1 MREESSQNPV
11 TASDANREGK
21 VLGNRDVFPEPIG
34 SGEAQQRHPRNDGW
48 DGTRQDGP
56 ARGNALVPAL
66 KKGVSR
72 VNKELW
78 LILSMLGLAAA
89 MNFLFTGHHMIL
101 GFYTFP
107 TLFAAYFYGRRQ
119 ATLTAIA
126 SVFLVTFLAG
136 INPNILG
143 GPGRLGY
150 LQGRWYDITAWGGI
164 LVVTAYAMG
173 TLHERHSSRLRE
185 LRKTYHGL
193 LIILHHFIS
202 KDKYTE
208 NHSYRVSI
216 YASKIAAY
224 LGMKPDQI
232 EDVRAAS
239 LLHDI
244 GRIKTSRDLL
254 SKASAL
260 TQKEYDTFK
269 RRADKGTSMLEPVG
283 GRIHRI
289 IPIVLAHQD
298 RPEGPGKTRKAQQGL
313 PLEAKILAVADTYD
327 ALTSDRPY
335 RRGISPFDAK
345 ESILKAA
352 GEEFDSKVVDAFM
365 EAFRKN
371 EMESPE
377 PVQPIMV

>member
-1 MREESSQNPV
+1 MREESSQSPV
-11 TASDANREGK
+11 A
-21 VLGNRDVFPEPIG
+21 G
-34 SGEAQQRHPRNDGW
+34 SETKNTMDGSVQAPTEQKAQGSI
-48 DGTRQDGP
+48 
-56 ARGNALVPAL
+56 L
-66 KKGVSR
+66 KKGVSQ

-89 MNFLFTGHHMIL
+89 LNFLFTGHHMIL

-107 TLFAAYFYGRRQ
+107 TLFSAYFYGRRQ

-126 SVFLVTFLAG
+126 SVFLVAFLAR
-136 INPNILG
+136 INPNVLG
-143 GPGRLGY
+143 GPGKLGY

-164 LVVTAYAMG
+164 LIVTAYTMG
-173 TLHERHSSRLRE
+173 TLHERHSVRLRE

-202 KDKYTE
+202 KDKYKE
-208 NHSYRVSI
+208 NHSFRVSI

-244 GRIKTSRDLL
+244 GKIKTSRDLL

-260 TQKEYDTFK
+260 TQKEYDIFK
-269 RRADKGTSMLEPVG
+269 RRADRGASMLEPVG

-289 IPIVLAHQD
+289 IPIILAHQD
-298 RPEGPGKTRKAQQGL
+298 RSESAEGFRRISSDM
-313 PLEAKILAVADTYD
+313 PLEARILAVADAYD

-352 GEEFDSKVVDAFM
+352 GEEFDPEVVDAFM

-371 EMESPE
+371 EMELPE
-377 PVQPIMV
+377 PEVATLV

>member
-1 MREESSQNPV
+1 MRKETIQSPATESETNGPV
-11 TASDANREGK
+11 EGT
-21 VLGNRDVFPEPIG
+21 GQ
-34 SGEAQQRHPRNDGW
+34 A
-48 DGTRQDGP
+48 P
-56 ARGNALVPAL
+56 ARTGAAGFSL
-66 KKGVSR
+66 KRGVSQI
-72 VNKELW
+72 NKELW

-89 MNFLFTGHHMIL
+89 LNFLFTGHHMIL

-119 ATLTAIA
+119 ATLTAVA
-126 SVFLVTFLAG
+126 SVFLVAFLAR

-143 GPGRLGY
+143 GPGKLGY

-164 LVVTAYAMG
+164 LIVTAYAMG

-202 KDKYTE
+202 KDKYRE
-208 NHSYRVSI
+208 NHSYRVSV

-224 LGMKPDQI
+224 LGLKPEQI

-244 GRIKTSRDLL
+244 GKIKTSRDLL

-269 RRADKGTSMLEPVG
+269 KQADGGTSMLEPVG

-289 IPIVLAHQD
+289 IPIILAHRD
-298 RPEGPGKTRKAQQGL
+298 TSDGPGWTEKSLKDL
-313 PLEAKILAVADTYD
+313 PLEARILAVADAYD

-335 RRGISPFDAK
+335 RRGISAFDAK
-345 ESILKAA
+345 ENILKSA
-352 GEEFDSKVVDAFM
+352 GEEFDPKVVDAFM

-371 EMESPE
+371 EMEIPE
-377 PVQPIMV
+377 PAIPTLV

>member
-1 MREESSQNPV
+1 MSEIPSQSPGDGSDRIGAV
-11 TASDANREGK
+11 EGLASTTTSTNR
-21 VLGNRDVFPEPIG
+21 V
-34 SGEAQQRHPRNDGW
+34 
-48 DGTRQDGP
+48 GP
-56 ARGNALVPAL
+56 TLR
-66 KKGVSR
+66 KGVSQI
-72 VNKELW
+72 NKEVW
-78 LILSMLGLAAA
+78 LILAMLGLAAA
-89 MNFLFTGHHMIL
+89 LNFLFTGHHMIL

-119 ATLTAIA
+119 ATLTAVA
-126 SVFLVTFLAG
+126 SVFLVAFLAR

-143 GPGRLGY
+143 GPGELGY

-164 LVVTAYAMG
+164 LIVTAYAMG

-202 KDKYTE
+202 KDKYRE
-208 NHSYRVSI
+208 DHSYRVSI

-224 LGMKPDQI
+224 LGLRPDQI

-244 GRIKTSRDLL
+244 GKIKTSRDLL

-260 TQKEYDTFK
+260 THKEYDRFK
-269 RRADKGTSMLEPVG
+269 KQADRGTSMLEPVG

-289 IPIVLAHQD
+289 IPIILAHQD
-298 RPEGPGKTRKAQQGL
+298 QRNRPVVDEKRLRDL
-313 PLEAKILAVADTYD
+313 PLEARILAVADAYD

-335 RRGISPFDAK
+335 RRGVSAFDAK
-345 ESILKAA
+345 ESILKSA
-352 GEEFDSKVVDAFM
+352 GREFDKEVVDAFM

-371 EMESPE
+371 EMETPE
-377 PVQPIMV
+377 PVGALMV

>member
-1 MREESSQNPV
+1 MQCESKESQA
-11 TASDANREGK
+11 T
-21 VLGNRDVFPEPIG
+21 LLQPEQRIEIGGQRPADSRALG
-34 SGEAQQRHPRNDGW
+34 SGFKRSISQ
-48 DGTRQDGP
+48 
-56 ARGNALVPAL
+56 
-66 KKGVSR
+66 

-126 SVFLVTFLAG
+126 SVFLVAFVAR
-136 INPNILG
+136 INPNVLG
-143 GPGRLGY
+143 GPGKLGY

-164 LVVTAYAMG
+164 LIVTAYTMG
-173 TLHERHSSRLRE
+173 TLHERHGARLRE

-193 LIILHHFIS
+193 LIILHNLAS
-202 KDKYTE
+202 KDKYKE
-208 NHSYRVSI
+208 NHSYRVSV

-224 LGMKPDQI
+224 MGMRPDQI

-244 GRIKTSRDLL
+244 GKVKTSRDLL
-254 SKASAL
+254 SKASEL
-260 TQKEYDTFK
+260 TQREYDAFK
-269 RRADKGTSMLEPVG
+269 RRADRGTSMLEPVG

-289 IPIVLAHQD
+289 IPIILAHRD
-298 RPEGPGKTRKAQQGL
+298 RSDGSETGVKPLQGL
-313 PLEAKILAVADTYD
+313 PLEARILAVADAYD
-327 ALTSDRPY
+327 AMTSDRPY

-345 ESILKAA
+345 ENILRCA
-352 GEEFDSKVVDAFM
+352 GEEFDPAVVEAFM

-371 EMESPE
+371 EMELPE
-377 PVQPIMV
+377 QATPAVY

>member
-1 MREESSQNPV
+1 MREETKESPGALVDTDGSQGM
-11 TASDANREGK
+11 S
-21 VLGNRDVFPEPIG
+21 RD
-34 SGEAQQRHPRNDGW
+34 EAQKSKPL
-48 DGTRQDGP
+48 GP
-56 ARGNALVPAL
+56 TL
-66 KKGVSR
+66 KKGVSH

-89 MNFLFTGHHMIL
+89 LNFLFTGHHMIL

-126 SVFLVTFLAG
+126 SVFLVAFVAR

-143 GPGRLGY
+143 GPGTLGY
-150 LQGRWYDITAWGGI
+150 LKGRWYDITAWGGI
-164 LVVTAYAMG
+164 LIVTAYAMG
-173 TLHERHSSRLRE
+173 TLHERHSTRLRE

-202 KDKYTE
+202 KDKYRE
-208 NHSYRVSI
+208 SHSFRVSI

-224 LGMKPDQI
+224 MGMKPDQI

-244 GRIKTSRDLL
+244 GQIKTSRDLL
-254 SKASAL
+254 SKASSL
-260 TQKEYDTFK
+260 TQKEYDSFK
-269 RRADKGTSMLEPVG
+269 KRADKGTSMLEPVG

-289 IPIVLAHQD
+289 IPIILAHRDQSD
-298 RPEGPGKTRKAQQGL
+298 APGETWKATEGV
-313 PLEAKILAVADTYD
+313 PLEARILAVADAYD

-345 ESILKAA
+345 ESIIKAA
-352 GEEFDSKVVDAFM
+352 GKGFDPTVVDAFM

-371 EMESPE
+371 EMETPE
-377 PVQPIMV
+377 AAMPVTF